1 MRKKKNTYIRYE
13 GVRKIVL
20 IKKKEIS
27 KLKHDFQIRIDK
39 N

>member
-1 MRKKKNTYIRYE
+1 MRKKNTYIRYE

-20 IKKKEIS
+20 INKKKIS
-27 KLKHDFQIRIDK
+27 KLKHDFQIRIEK